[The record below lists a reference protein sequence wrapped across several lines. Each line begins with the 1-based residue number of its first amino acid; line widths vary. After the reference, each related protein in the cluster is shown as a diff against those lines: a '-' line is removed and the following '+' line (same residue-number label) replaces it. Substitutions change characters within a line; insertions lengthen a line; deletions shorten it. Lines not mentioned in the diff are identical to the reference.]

1 MKNPLNEGQ
10 TQVYMNSH
18 VTPQVGVDVTA
29 QYLNQVPSQLL
40 DLVVTLFNSGGKT
53 GVVNGKITSMGG
65 KTDAQVLSILVG
77 MGTPQQLALAAI
89 HKYKQLT
96 NATMTSENTNQKNQD
111 KMKFTLANLYE
122 AINISLKELK
132 QINSDNSRISFSTKD
147 SIKILEAYL
156 QHFPIRFKNDS
167 IQNISEDVENSVN
180 PTLKFKIAKE
190 LHNGLSVHSWIDPV
204 KNLRSYIQNVFES
217 NKFLFKV
224 SEAVERVSSQG
235 GTLNEKLS
243 NELNSI
249 LTESNGDIFGK
260 FEAIAKRNPWSN
272 DCKAIMNELKI
283 EESKLIDTKQGK
295 ITKIYSPVLESSN
308 GMAFHLHGKDYILTE
323 GEIKETIVTDSRY
336 KNVLE
341 GLKLFKQN
349 EDTFVIFGNNEKV
362 LEYNVTSG
370 KLMLG
375 NYDLSNV
382 SEIELKEALMS
393 TNFFGYRD
401 QWKVDVVCRF
411 FESVDMVC
419 EMDNFTSI
427 QSQEFLALFL
437 TMINV
442 EESIFINKINGS
454 MKLNEMVKT
463 SSATDAVKLVKEF
476 INYDVTPILSERL
489 VKENNQ
495 KAIRDRKIE
504 ELNSVISFLE
514 EKKNEVSAAIKAIG
528 ESAELNEALNLIQS
542 EINKKEKELA
552 NSYISESDEKKKVK
566 ENM

>member
-18 VTPQVGVDVTA
+18 VTPQVGVDTTA

-96 NATMTSENTNQKNQD
+96 NPMMTSENTNQKNQD

-243 NELNSI
+243 KELSSI

-272 DCKAIMNELKI
+272 DCKAIMNDLKI

-295 ITKIYSPVLESSN
+295 ITKIYSPVLETSN

-323 GEIKETIVTDSRY
+323 GEIKETVVSDSRY
-336 KNVLE
+336 RNVLE

-349 EDTFVIFGNNEKV
+349 EDTFVIFGNGEKV

-370 KLMLG
+370 QLMLG
-375 NYDLSNV
+375 NYDLTNV

-437 TMINV
+437 TMISV

-454 MKLNEMVKT
+454 MKLNEMVKVN
-463 SSATDAVKLVKEF
+463 SATDAVKLVKEF

-514 EKKNEVSAAIKAIG
+514 EKKGEVSAAIKAIG
-528 ESAELNEALNLIQS
+528 ESAELSEALNLIQS
-542 EINKKEKELA
+542 EINQKEKELA
-552 NSYISESDEKKKVK
+552 NSYIFEEEKKKVK
-566 ENM
+566 KNM

>member
-308 GMAFHLHGKDYILTE
+308 GMAFHLHGKDYILAE

-349 EDTFVIFGNNEKV
+349 EDTFVIFGNNDK
-362 LEYNVTSG
+362 T
-370 KLMLG
+370 
-375 NYDLSNV
+375 
-382 SEIELKEALMS
+382 
-393 TNFFGYRD
+393 
-401 QWKVDVVCRF
+401 
-411 FESVDMVC
+411 
-419 EMDNFTSI
+419 
-427 QSQEFLALFL
+427 
-437 TMINV
+437 
-442 EESIFINKINGS
+442 KIH
-454 MKLNEMVKT
+454 L
-463 SSATDAVKLVKEF
+463 
-476 INYDVTPILSERL
+476 
-489 VKENNQ
+489 
-495 KAIRDRKIE
+495 
-504 ELNSVISFLE
+504 
-514 EKKNEVSAAIKAIG
+514 
-528 ESAELNEALNLIQS
+528 
-542 EINKKEKELA
+542 
-552 NSYISESDEKKKVK
+552 
-566 ENM
+566 

>member
-18 VTPQVGVDVTA
+18 VTPQVGVDTTA

-96 NATMTSENTNQKNQD
+96 NPMMTSENTNQKNQD

-243 NELNSI
+243 KELSSI

-272 DCKAIMNELKI
+272 DCKAIMNDLKI

-295 ITKIYSPVLESSN
+295 ITKIYSPVLETSN

-323 GEIKETIVTDSRY
+323 GEIKETVVSDSRY
-336 KNVLE
+336 RNVLE

-349 EDTFVIFGNNEKV
+349 EDTFVIFGNGEKV

-370 KLMLG
+370 ELMLG
-375 NYDLSNV
+375 NYDLTNV

-437 TMINV
+437 TMISV

-454 MKLNEMVKT
+454 MKLNEMVKVN
-463 SSATDAVKLVKEF
+463 SATDAVKMIKEF

-514 EKKNEVSAAIKAIG
+514 EKKGEVSAAIKAIG
-528 ESAELNEALNLIQS
+528 ESAELSEALNLIQS
-542 EINKKEKELA
+542 EINQKEKELA
-552 NSYISESDEKKKVK
+552 NSYISEEEKKKVK
-566 ENM
+566 KNM